1 MPNTPYNEMYF
12 REGAGRAHY
21 LRYSQ
26 WLGEQPADR
35 LAQKRAEADALFHRV
50 GITFAV
56 YGQEEG
62 SERLIPFDIVPRV
75 LPREEWIRLETGLKQ
90 RVQALNSFIHDI

>member
-1 MPNTPYNEMYF
+1 MANTPYNEMYL
-12 REGAGRAHY
+12 RQGDGRAHY
-21 LRYSQ
+21 LRYAQ
-26 WLGEQPADR
+26 WLREQPADR

-62 SERLIPFDIVPRV
+62 AERLIPFDIVPRV
-75 LPREEWIRLETGLKQ
+75 LPREEWILGWKP
-90 RVQALNSFIHDI
+90 A

>member
-35 LAQKRAEADALFHRV
+35 LAQKRAEAQFKSATQSV
-50 GITFAV
+50 TAPSNGNPNPNPNPNPAV
-56 YGQEEG
+56 NK
-62 SERLIPFDIVPRV
+62 PIV
-75 LPREEWIRLETGLKQ
+75 K
-90 RVQALNSFIHDI
+90 